1 MAPARLTSFSKLII
15 TLGIL
20 LLVFFGGKWVLNNTS
35 FGQGLQ
41 DTVQDAKAEQEAQAK
56 NSQNNS
62 ESSTTTSNSS
72 STKAETVGATDENGD
87 KVLRVQLVSWGGYA
101 PGLYFNEG
109 ALANARSRFYKDYG
123 FKVDFKLNND
133 LLGAMDAWIAG
144 EYDVL
149 VQTADAFP
157 LYTAPADINALGPKV
172 FMQVDWSRGGDAII
186 VKRGIKTVNDLKGKR
201 IAIAVPSPAQTLLIS
216 SLEAA
221 GLSYSDVT
229 VIETADNL
237 AAAELFKGNDVDA
250 AVVWSPDDIL
260 ATQAVPG
267 SKILLTTNE
276 QSHIIADIFFAKQSF
291 IDNNRTMVNQFYEG
305 WMKGVAELNSKEN
318 QKKAAKYL
326 GELNG
331 VSTDDALGMMS
342 VVKWSS
348 HGDNMNFFGLN
359 RNYKGQKGEDLY
371 TKMSRK
377 FVETGHAD
385 NVAPPWRS
393 VVSTGAVQ
401 AANDKLTG
409 SNYAAE
415 QTKVFKKSTGD
426 ATAPAISS
434 KPVSISFASGQ
445 YRLDANAK
453 TIIDLQFAETAKI
466 FGNAKI
472 RVEGNT
478 DNVGARGMNIDL
490 SKKRAQSVADYL
502 KSQYGMDANRFV
514 IVGNGPDSP
523 VPGCES
529 NQNESCKAKNRR
541 TDFQLIA
548 D

>member
-15 TLGIL
+15 TVCIL
-20 LLVFFGGKWVLNNTS
+20 LLIFFGGKWVLNNTS

-41 DTVQDAKAEQEAQAK
+41 DTVEEAKQEQAAQAE
-56 NSQNNS
+56 NQG
-62 ESSTTTSNSS
+62 T
-72 STKAETVGATDENGD
+72 STKSIPEESGTSANTVGSVDANGD

-109 ALANARSRFYKDYG
+109 AQANARSKFYKDYG

-133 LLGAMDAWIAG
+133 LLGALDAWIAG

-157 LYTAPADINALGPKV
+157 LYTAPDEINALGPKA

-201 IAIAVPSPAQTLLIS
+201 IAVAVPSPAQTLLIS

-221 GLSYSDVT
+221 GLKYSDVE
-229 VIETADNL
+229 VIKTSDNL
-237 AAAELFKGNDVDA
+237 KAAEIFRTNEVDA
-250 AVVWSPDDIL
+250 AVVWSPDDIF
-260 ATQAVPG
+260 ATQDVPG
-267 SKILLTTNE
+267 SKILLTTKE
-276 QSHIIADIFFAKQSF
+276 QSHIIADIMFASQDF
-291 IDNNRTMVNQFYEG
+291 IDNNKTMINQFYEG
-305 WMKGVAELNSKEN
+305 WMKGVAQLKTPEN
-318 QKKAAKYL
+318 QKLAAKYL

-342 VVKWSS
+342 VVQWTS
-348 HGDNMNFFGLN
+348 HGDNMNFFGMD
-359 RNYKGQKGEDLY
+359 RGYTGQKGSDLY
-371 TKMSRK
+371 SKMSK
-377 FVETGHAD
+377 SFVTTGDAD
-385 NVAPPWRS
+385 KVAPPWRS
-393 VVSTGAVQ
+393 VTYTGAVQ
-401 AANDKLTG
+401 AANNKLQGT
-409 SNYAAE
+409 NYSAE
-415 QTKVFKKSTGD
+415 KAKVFKKSTGD

-445 YRLDANAK
+445 FQLDENAK

-478 DNVGARGMNIDL
+478 DNVGGHDMNVDL
-490 SKKRAQSVADYL
+490 SKKRAQSVANYL
-502 KSQYGMDANRFV
+502 RSQYKMDANRFV
-514 IVGNGPDSP
+514 ILGNGPDKP
-523 VPGCES
+523 VVGCEG
-529 NQNESCKAKNRR
+529 NQNDVCKAKNRR